1 MVSFC
6 FSFSSEFWPIHWYE
20 VMIRSRRNEKEMKEH
35 EEEQRSEGD
44 LIISDL
50 EQRDL

>member
-1 MVSFC
+1 
-6 FSFSSEFWPIHWYE
+6 
-20 VMIRSRRNEKEMKEH
+20 MKEH

-50 EQRDL
+50 EHDNNRKAEHHLQSKDEDD

>member
-6 FSFSSEFWPIHWYE
+6 LSFSDEFWPIHRYE
-20 VMIRSRRNEKEMKEH
+20 VMIRSRKNEKEMKEH
-35 EEEQRSEGD
+35 EEQRSEGD

>member
-1 MVSFC
+1 MNLWSDI
-6 FSFSSEFWPIHWYE
+6 E
-20 VMIRSRRNEKEMKEH
+20 EMEEH